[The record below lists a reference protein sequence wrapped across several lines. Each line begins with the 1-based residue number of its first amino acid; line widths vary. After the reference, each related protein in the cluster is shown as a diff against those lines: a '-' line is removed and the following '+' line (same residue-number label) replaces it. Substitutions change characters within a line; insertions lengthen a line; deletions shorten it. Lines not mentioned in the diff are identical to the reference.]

1 MASSIL
7 SKPIL
12 LLDGGLGTTL
22 EDEHLIKFSSLTPL
36 WSSHLLISS
45 PETLSKVQSD
55 FSRAGADIILTA
67 TYQASVCGFRKT
79 LVDGEPVRDEDAKRY
94 MLSSIQI
101 ARDAI
106 ASRGEGLVAL
116 SLGAYGAT
124 MSPSTEYSGKYGSI
138 SGSDL
143 VHFHL
148 QRLDLF
154 ASNKTAWASV
164 DIVAFETLPRL
175 DEVRAVR
182 QVMRNAPAKPFW
194 ITCVFPN
201 LDTDSLPDGSSIGEV
216 VAAMLEGDRPPG
228 AIGLNCT
235 KIGKVKK
242 IILQFEDA
250 ITQQGHCYP
259 RLVIYPDGAG
269 NQVYD
274 TRTQQWVTQTHQTTG
289 AEVRS
294 WSESMI
300 GLVQE
305 VQRRGR
311 WKSIVVG
318 GCCKTSPAMIQD
330 LRTRLDKYLNEETS

>member
-22 EDEHLIKFSSLTPL
+22 EDEHAIKFSDSTPL

-55 FSRAGADIILTA
+55 FAQAGADIILTA
-67 TYQASVCGFRKT
+67 TYQASVSGFRNT
-79 LVDGEPVRDEDAKRY
+79 LVDGKPMSDEDAKKC

-106 ASRGEGLVAL
+106 TPRGEGLVAL

-124 MSPSTEYSGKYGSI
+124 MSPSTEYSGEYGSI
-138 SGSDL
+138 SEADL
-143 VHFHL
+143 VDFHR

-154 ASNKTAWASV
+154 ASNKVAWASV
-164 DIVAFETLPRL
+164 NIVAFETLPRL
-175 DEVRAVR
+175 NEVRAVR
-182 QVMRNAPAKPFW
+182 QVMRNSPAKPYW

-201 LDTDSLPDGSSIGEV
+201 SDNDSLPDGSSIGEV
-216 VAAMLEGDRPPG
+216 VAAMLEGDKLPE

-235 KIGKVKK
+235 KIGKVENL
-242 IILQFEDA
+242 ILQFENA
-250 ITQQGHCYP
+250 IAQQGYDYP

-269 NQVYD
+269 NQAYD
-274 TRTQQWVTQTHQTTG
+274 TLTHQWVMQAHLTTG

-294 WSESMI
+294 WSEGMVDI
-300 GLVQE
+300 IQE

-311 WKSIVVG
+311 WKSIIVG
-318 GCCKTSPAMIQD
+318 GCCKTSPAMIKD
-330 LRTRLDKYLNEETS
+330 LRTRLDKYLNEEPS